1 MGTAKVSPPGER
13 AAGTGSRHRGA
24 TVLTM
29 PAVGI
34 LPFDP
39 SSLPNVSRRPAL
51 ECPPMAL
58 ALVTGGNRG
67 IGLEVARQLGRD
79 GMRVLL
85 GSRDRLRG
93 EAAAAGLRGRVLT

>member
-1 MGTAKVSPPGER
+1 
-13 AAGTGSRHRGA
+13 
-24 TVLTM
+24 M

-34 LPFDP
+34 LPFDS
-39 SSLPNVSRRPAL
+39 SSLPNVSGAARFNVR
-51 ECPPMAL
+51 PMAL

-79 GMRVLL
+79 GMRILL

-93 EAAAAGLRGRVLT
+93 EAAAAGLRGRALT